1 MIPLSKVITEFEH
14 KYVDKYTQSIL
25 PSHKN
30 ALQVMKNCRS
40 KASPHMLVQCSDPE
54 CQEYSF
60 IPHSCGHRNCPHCQ
74 SHEGQQWIDNQL
86 SKQLPAEYYLITFT
100 LPSELRDLAWQNQKL
115 VYTIFFFCVQDVLK
129 TFTKNDKKLRGEAGF
144 TAILHTHSRELNFH
158 PHIHV
163 LIPGGSINT
172 KNKLWRVKTG
182 KYLFNH
188 KALAKVFRAKLL
200 KELVDNKLQVPGN
213 CPPKWVVHCKNVGNG
228 DKALIYLGRYL
239 YKGVIQ
245 EKDILKCENG
255 EVTFRYTNSKTKTT
269 ETKTV
274 KGEYFLWL
282 LMQHVLPRGFRKVR
296 SYGFL
301 HPCSKNL
308 IQLLQLILHFN
319 PVQMY
324 KKIREK
330 AGIVCKCCGAK
341 MKILRT
347 MIPTKKEAR
356 RLALMDILTRRSYV
370 M

>member
-1 MIPLSKVITEFEH
+1 MILLSTVINTFEN
-14 KYVDKYTQSIL
+14 KFLTSYKQSIL
-25 PSHKN
+25 PSQKR
-30 ALQVMKNCRS
+30 ALQVMKNCRTE
-40 KASPHMLVQCSDPE
+40 ASPHMLAQCTDHD
-54 CQEYSF
+54 CRQYSF

-86 SKQLPAEYYLITFT
+86 SKQLPAKYYLLTFT
-100 LPSELRDLAWQNQKL
+100 LPYELRDLAWRNQKL
-115 VYTIFFFCVQDVLK
+115 VYTLFFFCVQNILK
-129 TFTKNDKKLRGEAGF
+129 TFTQNDKKLRGMAGF

-163 LIPGGSINT
+163 VIPGGSIN
-172 KNKLWRVKTG
+172 KKSRLWRVKSG
-182 KYLFNH
+182 RYLFSH

-200 KELVDNKLQVPGN
+200 KEMVDNKLQVPQN
-213 CPPKWVVHCKNVGNG
+213 CPEKWVVDCKNVGNG

-255 EVTFRYTNSKTKTT
+255 NVTFRYTESKTKTVQI
-269 ETKTV
+269 KTV

-282 LMQHVLPRGFRKVR
+282 LMQHVLPKGFRKVR

-301 HPCSKNL
+301 HPCSKKL
-308 IQLLQLILHFN
+308 IQLLQLILKLN

-330 AGIVCKCCGAK
+330 AGIICKCCGAK
-341 MKILRT
+341 MTILRT
-347 MIPTKKEAR
+347 MITKTEAR
-356 RLALMDILTRRSYV
+356 RLALRDILTGRGYV